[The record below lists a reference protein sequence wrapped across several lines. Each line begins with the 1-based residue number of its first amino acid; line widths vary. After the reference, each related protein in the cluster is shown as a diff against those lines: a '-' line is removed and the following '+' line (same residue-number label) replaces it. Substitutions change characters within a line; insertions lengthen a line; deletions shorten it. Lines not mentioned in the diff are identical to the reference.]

1 MCVCV
6 SLAHLYVSLHLRVC
20 ACAHVRGIGDVC
32 LKCRST
38 KPSVAYCWMAL
49 LPDETERER
58 ERNREKERERERE
71 RERELRDRESAEL
84 K

>member
-1 MCVCV
+1 MCARVCV
-6 SLAHLYVSLHLRVC
+6 SPAHLSVSLHLCVC
-20 ACAHVRGIGDVC
+20 ACAHVQGIGDVC

-58 ERNREKERERERE
+58 GSGTERA
-71 RERELRDRESAEL
+71 RDRAEL